1 MANRRTALQLVERK
15 SFGGSS
21 YDSLGWA
28 SMFRTYRPA
37 NLGIKSA
44 QLFSSEL
51 GSHIVNKKFTYYTV
65 AKGNIYML
73 PGGVDDYE
81 WSVIGDAD
89 VDFRITE
96 VLVASNAQPGKG
108 NTTFKIALDR
118 DWLHEPV
125 VIKGENANLPLL
137 KVLGNAKQR
146 SANSW
151 EYEVELQ
158 TGDAAAWYPLS
169 YLQPGMRFIRV
180 STSVSDELNTK
191 YGGDSF
197 GEMLKLQSWVGN
209 FGNKAEFT
217 DKFIRLEISAKE
229 GKNPMPN
236 TGYSVGGKSY
246 KDSAIGVGYMYTQ
259 KLSTSGT
266 NDKEVIEQGVFIP
279 KIEARLRERTIMDRE
294 FNCEFGQ
301 LQKTID
307 RDSGRTIKVPSGWR
321 QIVREQNVIKLA
333 A

>member
-1 MANRRTALQLVERK
+1 MALRRTALQLVERK

-28 SMFRTYRPA
+28 SMFRTYKPA

-51 GSHIVNKKFTYYTV
+51 GSHVVNKKFTYYTA
-65 AKGNIYML
+65 AKGNVYML
-73 PGGVDDYE
+73 PAGVDDYE
-81 WSVIGDAD
+81 WSVVGDAD

-96 VLVASNAQPGKG
+96 LLVGASTQPGKG
-108 NTTFKIALDR
+108 NGTFKIALDR
-118 DWLHEPV
+118 DWLHEPAI
-125 VIKGENANLPLL
+125 IKGENANLPLL
-137 KVLGNAKQR
+137 KVLGTAKQR

-158 TGDAAAWYPLS
+158 TGDASAWFPVA

-180 STSVSDELNTK
+180 STAVSDELNTK
-191 YGGDSF
+191 YAGDAF

-209 FGNKAEFT
+209 YANKAEFT
-217 DKFIRLEISAKE
+217 DKFIRLEISARE
-229 GKNPMPN
+229 GKNPMP
-236 TGYSVGGKSY
+236 TSGYSVAGKSY

-259 KLSTSGT
+259 KMAVSGT
-266 NDKEVIEQGVFIP
+266 NDKEVIEQGVFIT
-279 KIEARLRERTIMDRE
+279 KIEARLMERTEQDRE
-294 FNCEFGQ
+294 FNCEFGS
-301 LQKTID
+301 LQKTVD
-307 RDSGRTIKVPSGWR
+307 RDSGRTLKVSAGWR
-321 QIVREQNVIKLA
+321 QINFTLRKA